1 MKYQDLVDL
10 GMERYEMDDKVF
22 FEEYGYNSFILKKEL
37 GDFCFEWNPENNS
50 FVKLYKTG
58 GYKLKGCIKIY
69 ELNVVEMLLKLY
81 SSTEKVDLGK
91 IKYPQ
96 NFARAC

>member
-1 MKYQDLVDL
+1 MRYQDLVDL

-22 FEEYGYNSFILKKEL
+22 FEKYGYDSFLLKKE
-37 GDFCFEWNPENNS
+37 FKNFYFEWSPEDNG
-50 FVKLYKTG
+50 FVKMYKSEG
-58 GYKLKGCIKIY
+58 HKLKGFIKIY
-69 ELNVVEMLLKLY
+69 ELEVVEMLLKLH
-81 SSTEKVDLGK
+81 SSNEREYLGG